1 MPVPSGRFPRDAGCR
16 ALAPGDPRNSLGTT
30 LTLVLPLGESVP
42 WCLVSPAETRTT
54 ITGAFQDG
62 LLCDLQRRGHHRVL
76 ASGADG
82 AAHARR
88 VMVSALGSPFL
99 ALDLHVQ
106 RVSCCAGH
114 GQ

>member
-1 MPVPSGRFPRDAGCR
+1 MGSSVICK
-16 ALAPGDPRNSLGTT
+16 
-30 LTLVLPLGESVP
+30 GEAV
-42 WCLVSPAETRTT
+42 T
-54 ITGAFQDG
+54 
-62 LLCDLQRRGHHRVL
+62 RVL
-76 ASGADG
+76 ASGVDG